1 MDSLFGLKPRFDE
14 AYERGLWREKHV
26 LEGPQGG
33 RVLVHGKTYLSFAS
47 NDYLSLASHPV
58 ILEAAHRALDN
69 YGFGSGSASWV
80 SGQTQPLEE
89 MEHVLAEWLGFERT
103 IHFSSGYLAHL
114 GVIPVIVGPD
124 THVFSAYLNHAS
136 LIDGIR
142 LARPKEV
149 TLFDHK
155 DPGALRSAL
164 VQSRSSKKWI
174 ISDGVFSMDGDV
186 APILEWVKL
195 AHEFGA
201 YILVDD
207 AHGLGVLGEGGRG
220 ILSYFGITPAEW
232 PGLYMATL
240 GKAMGTS
247 GAFVAGNDALL
258 SGLEQWSRT
267 KLFSTNSSPLV
278 GATTVAS
285 VNCLRQNP
293 DWPLKLQQLG
303 EYLENQLNR
312 LGYGQSKNPSAI
324 HPIIIGDNRA
334 VMQKA
339 QQLWDQGIWIPPIR
353 PPTVPEGTARLRLS
367 LCRQHERS
375 DIDAVIELMSHFL

>member
-1 MDSLFGLKPRFDE
+1 MDSLFGLRLRFDE
-14 AYERGLWREKHV
+14 THERGLWREKRI
-26 LEGPQGG
+26 LEGPQG
-33 RVLVHGKTYLSFAS
+33 RQVLVRGVNYLSFAS
-47 NDYLSLASHPV
+47 NDYLSLANHPA

-69 YGFGSGSASWV
+69 YGFGSGSSAWI
-80 SGQTQPLEE
+80 SGQIQPLEE
-89 MEHVLAEWLGFERT
+89 MDQVLADWLGFERV

-114 GVIPVIVGPD
+114 GVIPVLVGPD
-124 THVFSAYLNHAS
+124 THVFSAHLNHAS

-142 LARPKEV
+142 LARPQEV

-155 DPGALRSAL
+155 DPATLRTALI
-164 VQSRSSKKWI
+164 QSRSAKKWI

-186 APILEWVKL
+186 APLLEWVKL

-207 AHGLGVLGEGGRG
+207 AHGLGVLGQGGRG
-220 ILSYFGITPAEW
+220 ILSYFGIRPAEW

-247 GAFVAGNDALL
+247 GAFVAGNDVLL

-278 GATTVAS
+278 GAATVAS
-285 VNCLRQNP
+285 INCLQQNP
-293 DWPLKLQQLG
+293 DWPRKLQQLG
-303 EYLENQLNR
+303 EYLENQLER
-312 LGYGQSKNPSAI
+312 LGYGQSKSPSAI

-353 PPTVPEGTARLRLS
+353 PPSVPEGTARLRLS
-367 LCRQHERS
+367 LCRQHEQA
-375 DIDAVIELMSHFL
+375 DIDAVIERLSQML